1 VDETPLTIAVVELKV
16 EHTYLQLSRESRAEK
31 WKMMQGIVAS
41 HPDVEL
47 VWHDADAFSGECSD
61 LVICRFR
68 ETYAYHAM
76 WEELKD
82 SELFTTPYFHITR
95 VLIGM
100 ENAFEAYDRDL
111 GIEV

>member
-1 VDETPLTIAVVELKV
+1 
-16 EHTYLQLSRESRAEK
+16 
-31 WKMMQGIVAS
+31 M
-41 HPDVEL
+41 
-47 VWHDADAFSGECSD
+47 
-61 LVICRFR
+61 
-68 ETYAYHAM
+68 YAYHAM